1 MGSSA
6 FLAMAKTALAVSV
19 LLAGVCLCC
28 LPAFVPG
35 PGRFARSVAPA
46 AVGAG
51 ALGMLGAAP
60 AYADKIDDAA
70 KVLSEKSYPF
80 LKEIDWTSDVY
91 AKLPTQPPL
100 KVMTAIDTMLKMG
113 AAMDPAA
120 LKTGVL
126 AHSHAIANMD
136 SKGVAT
142 LADYTAINCHHA
154 NTSWTTSPRW
164 WRSSLFVVGDQIRRS
179 IRMHGVVGALC
190 IFLWF
195 GYLLTV
201 RCGRLCLH
209 GRADAL
215 PGQSATHLKRLF
227 TFRKKRQRRRKK
239 RPKPKV
245 GRKLV
250 AICAMRV
257 GRRRVPG
264 RQRRRW
270 MGCLCGPRVG
280 AHGLFVYV
288 PGKLDGWGAAVH
300 GRARRDRGPPGEA
313 AGVLP
318 WDMVDTPSGPVP
330 WAQFCR
336 GGGRA
341 ADNAVLEGLQEFLG
355 RFRNAPAKGDNKAE
369 AKGSG
374 KGKGKHGKGEGGKAA
389 SSLSSTP
396 TEASVGNKGKGQGNS
411 IRNEGELLAE
421 LEKLVTRA
429 KKDPSTLLEDLQ
441 SLAQRASAGY
451 GSGRAARRH
460 RAALAKQEAEGN
472 GTVDKQHVKHV
483 APDFCR
489 PVGGD
494 DEGGTPWTLVT
505 KRRVQD
511 NDQAPVQHWIVDP
524 LAGGVVSSAQAIK
537 RISEGLPL
545 QATIVVAQAEV
556 DKLVSLARAPCHH

>member
-1 MGSSA
+1 
-6 FLAMAKTALAVSV
+6 MAKTARAVSV

-100 KVMTAIDTMLKMG
+100 K
-113 AAMDPAA
+113 
-120 LKTGVL
+120 
-126 AHSHAIANMD
+126 AIANMD

-164 WRSSLFVVGDQIRRS
+164 WRSPLFGDQIRRS
-179 IRMHGVVGALC
+179 YRMQWVVGALC
-190 IFLWF
+190 ISLWF
-195 GYLLTV
+195 GYLLSV
-201 RCGRLCLH
+201 RCRRLCLH

-215 PGQSATHLKRLF
+215 PGQSAKHLKRLF
-227 TFRKKRQRRRKK
+227 TFRRMRQRRRKK

-250 AICAMRV
+250 AICALPV
-257 GRRRVPG
+257 GGQRVPG

-270 MGCLCGPRVG
+270 MGYTCGPRVG

-288 PGKLDGWGAAVH
+288 PGKLADWGAAGH
-300 GRARRDRGPPGEA
+300 GRARRVRGPPGAA

-318 WDMVDTPSGPVP
+318 WDMVDTPCGPVP

-336 GGGRA
+336 GGGRD

-355 RFRNAPAKGDNKAE
+355 RFRHVPVQGDSQAE

-374 KGKGKHGKGEGGKAA
+374 KDKGKRGKGEGGKPAF
-389 SSLSSTP
+389 SSSSTTP
-396 TEASVGNKGKGQGNS
+396 LEANAGNKGKGQGGS

-421 LEKLVTRA
+421 LELEKLVARA
-429 KKDPSTLLEDLQ
+429 KQNPSTLLEDLQ
-441 SLAQRASAGY
+441 GLARRASAGY
-451 GSGRAARRH
+451 GSGRAARLH
-460 RAALAKQEAEGN
+460 RATLAKQAAEGH
-472 GTVDKQHVKHV
+472 GTVDKQPVKHV
-483 APDFCR
+483 EPEFCR

-494 DEGGTPWTLVT
+494 EDGNAPWTVVA

-511 NDQAPVQHWIVDP
+511 NEQLPVQNWIVDP
-524 LAGGVVSSAQAIK
+524 LAGGVVSSALAVK
-537 RISEGLPL
+537 RISDGLPL
-545 QATIVVAQAEV
+545 QATLVVAHTQSEV
-556 DKLVSLARAPCHH
+556 DKLISLARAHGITDKVAVVCRFTPDGKAGTMQLPSVGP